1 MLLAAEDHNG
11 PDGAERCEVLDASGI
26 PTGTRV
32 MLEGITSGES
42 SGALDSSLPE
52 EITVD
57 TFFNIPIRVV
67 DHVAASGGR
76 ALTLDGK
83 PIKTA
88 VIANAEVH

>member
-32 MLEGITSGES
+32 VPEGAAVLET
-42 SGALDSSLPE
+42 PK
-52 EITVD
+52 EINID
-57 TFFNIPIRVV
+57 TFFGIPMRVV
-67 DHVAASGGR
+67 DHIVTVNGK

-83 PIKTA
+83 PIKTSI
-88 VIANAEVH
+88 VSNAEVH